1 MRTLLTKKAA
11 ACIVVTASLIAYP
24 ILSSVA
30 VKMPTQS
37 VAKTTQLVEPIK
49 QQSENPTL
57 ARNTAK
63 KTESSSTE
71 SPAKEQQVQDKKAIG
86 RCWKRLMNMVR
97 EVRHAQTN
105 KK

>member
-1 MRTLLTKKAA
+1 MRTLLTKKAV
-11 ACIVVTASLIAYP
+11 ACLVVTASLVSYP

-30 VKMPTQS
+30 LKMPTQS
-37 VAKTTQLVEPIK
+37 IVKTAQLAEPIK
-49 QQSENPTL
+49 QSENRAL
-57 ARNTAK
+57 AHNTAK
-63 KTESSSTE
+63 KTESPSTE
-71 SPAKEQQVQDKKAIG
+71 SPAKEQKAQDKKAIG

>member
-1 MRTLLTKKAA
+1 MKKAV
-11 ACIVVTASLIAYP
+11 ACLVVTASLTSCP
-24 ILSSVA
+24 MLSSIA
-30 VKMPTQS
+30 IQLPTQS
-37 VAKTTQLVEPIK
+37 VVKTAQSVEPVK
-49 QQSENPTL
+49 QNENPTL

-63 KTESSSTE
+63 KTEPAATE
-71 SPAKEQQVQDKKAIG
+71 SPAKEQKAQDKKAIG